1 MAYSLSGFYPDQRG
15 AGLRIHTYTSA
26 DAEATVS
33 ASGYFDSL
41 DGILNVGDVIECY
54 DSTNNLNYKLKVET
68 NSGGTVTTQ
77 AVSAVVE
84 TVTATK
90 TVTAAENGATFIL
103 SSATEF
109 ATTLPAPV
117 RGLKYRFVIGA
128 APSGASY
135 TVVTNAGANIIEG
148 LAVVNGATVA
158 ASNEDTITFTDGAA
172 AVGDWCEVVSDGT
185 SWFVSGQA
193 AAATGIAF
201 TAS

>member
-1 MAYSLSGFYPDQRG
+1 MSTKATKFTHVDSVEGYQVNGTTVINSNGDFIGGRV
-15 AGLRIHTYTSA
+15 
-26 DAEATVS
+26 AE
-33 ASGYFDSL
+33 
-41 DGILNVGDVIECY
+41 
-54 DSTNNLNYKLKVET
+54 
-68 NSGGTVTTQ
+68 
-77 AVSAVVE
+77 VE
-84 TVTATK
+84 TVTATN
-90 TVTAAENGATFIL
+90 VITAAETGAIFVL

-109 ATTLPAPV
+109 ASTLPAPAA
-117 RGLKYRFVIGA
+117 GLKYRFVIGA

-135 TVVTNAGANIIEG
+135 TVATNGGANVIEG